1 MQTDET
7 VDISVKEILMSLKQ
21 IDGSKAICKQFSID
35 LIDKKEQIDVWATCK
50 NGEIFL
56 FASKAKLIR
65 FIGEV

>member
-21 IDGSKAICKQFSID
+21 IDGSKAIRKQFSID
-35 LIDKKEQIDVWATCK
+35 LLDKKEQIDVWATCK

-56 FASKAKLIR
+56 FASKAKLIC